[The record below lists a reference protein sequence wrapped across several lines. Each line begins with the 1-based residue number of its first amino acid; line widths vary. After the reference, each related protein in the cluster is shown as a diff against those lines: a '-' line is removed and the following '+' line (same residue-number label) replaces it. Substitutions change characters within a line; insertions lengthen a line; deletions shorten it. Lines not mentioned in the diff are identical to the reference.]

1 MESGILLR
9 FGIQN
14 YPSST
19 DKDWIQVPGIRNPL
33 RGIQNPTDLDSLT
46 WGEFEFAST
55 TMQLPIDR

>member
-14 YPSST
+14 CPSST
-19 DKDWIQVPGIRNPL
+19 DKDWIQVP
-33 RGIQNPTDLDSLT
+33 GIQNPTDLDSLT